1 MVDRTGHTRYRKR
14 GLEPSAEQRACSGE
28 RAFTRSKKSPGDGD
42 WGGEGE
48 FVAGTLQ
55 NWLWDCR
62 HSNQSK
68 L

>member
-14 GLEPSAEQRACSGE
+14 GLEPAAEKEPSPEVKRAPATGIGE
-28 RAFTRSKKSPGDGD
+28 
-42 WGGEGE
+42 GEGE

>member
-42 WGGEGE
+42 WGGGGG
-48 FVAGTLQ
+48 V
-55 NWLWDCR
+55 CR
-62 HSNQSK
+62 RDASK
-68 L
+68 LAVGLSPQ